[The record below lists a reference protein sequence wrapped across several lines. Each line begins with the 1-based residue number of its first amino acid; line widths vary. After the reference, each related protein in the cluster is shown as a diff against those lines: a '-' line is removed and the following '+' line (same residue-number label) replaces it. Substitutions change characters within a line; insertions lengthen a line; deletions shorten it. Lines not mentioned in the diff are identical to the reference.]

1 MIARNDDE
9 ATRGAR
15 RPRGGDQLHAEA
27 AKSVMKGVL
36 IASLKLKAAERSRG
50 GGAKTLCAHDIRKIS
65 YLISNKR

>member
-36 IASLKLKAAERSRG
+36 IASLSSRPPSVLVVEG
-50 GGAKTLCAHDIRKIS
+50 RKRYARMI
-65 YLISNKR
+65 